1 MVEKSPSCSTFVFWR
16 VRVYIVITFQFL
28 VVKTNTLLNTVA
40 AGFNLWSPSTIGMR
54 SLKPM
59 HWTMWG
65 LAEAKGPL
73 EKTYVY
79 NIYQAFF

>member
-1 MVEKSPSCSTFVFWR
+1 MSYLSFSFYNHMVEKSPSCGTFVFWR
-16 VRVYIVITFQFL
+16 VRVYIVITSHL
-28 VVKTNTLLNTVA
+28 VVKSNTLLNTVA

-65 LAEAKGPL
+65 LLKPKVL
-73 EKTYVY
+73 
-79 NIYQAFF
+79 